1 MNTLK
6 QTLSDIFDLEK
17 DRASLEEIAERIYS
31 GGTLK
36 GTNMCI
42 LILAIFI
49 ASIGL
54 NMNSTAVII
63 GAMLI
68 SPLMGVIMSI
78 GYGMATYDSNYVK
91 ESFLKLLFQVILSVL
106 TSAIY
111 FSLSPIDTASS
122 ELLARTEPTIWDVLI
137 AIFGGLA
144 GIIGSTRLE
153 KSNVIPGV
161 AIATA
166 LMPPLC
172 TAGFGLANHAP
183 KFFLGAL
190 YLFFIN
196 SFFICLTTFLV
207 LKFIKI
213 PVKTYVSEKVFQR
226 QRWYLS
232 LLGILIILPSMYM
245 AYQSVRNNLEQV
257 QIKTYIEKTF
267 RPDNLHVISH
277 HLNEEAGQLELTLIG
292 RTVTLEEREEYEK
305 QLAGYSQLAGLKLY
319 LIQNDLSGTVSRED
333 LQNLVDSQWNKAGGA
348 TLTETQEE
356 LKKYQERSLTYAP
369 AYQRLTEDRKL
380 LAGVRQ
386 KAPVIFPQFADIEG
400 AAVPGE
406 DEEGKISYQ
415 KFFALVHLKS
425 PLTPE
430 EEGRFRNWLD
440 KETGLTAEIIFRV
453 EPAPS
458 GN

>member
-6 QTLSDIFDLEK
+6 TIAANIFDLEK
-17 DRASLEEIAERIYS
+17 DRAPLEEIAERIYS

-78 GYGMATYDSNYVK
+78 GYGMATYDSAYVR
-91 ESFLKLLFQVILSVL
+91 ESFLKLVFQVSLSVL
-106 TSAIY
+106 TSALY
-111 FSLSPIDTASS
+111 FALSPIDTAST

-144 GIIGSTRLE
+144 GIIGSTRIE

-172 TAGFGLANHAP
+172 TAGYGLATYSP
-183 KFFLGAL
+183 KFFFGAL

-196 SFFICLTTFLV
+196 SFFICLTTFIV
-207 LKFIKI
+207 LKFIHI
-213 PVKTYVSEKVFQR
+213 PAKTYVSEQVFRR
-226 QRWYLS
+226 QRWFLS

-245 AYQSVRNNLEQV
+245 AYQSIRNNLEQAQV
-257 QIKTYIEKTF
+257 KSYIESNF
-267 RPDNLHVISH
+267 QQGNPQVVAF
-277 HLNEEAGQLELTLIG
+277 HLTPTEKELSLTIIG
-292 RTVTLEEREEYEK
+292 RTITAEEQNELEK
-305 QLAGYSQLAGLKLY
+305 KLHTYSHFTDWSLQI
-319 LIQNDLSGTVSRED
+319 IQNDLSGTVRTED
-333 LQNLVDSQWNKAGGA
+333 VQNLIKTQWNAAGGA
-348 TLTETQEE
+348 
-356 LKKYQERSLTYAP
+356 SLTKAQEDLRKYKELSMRYSP
-369 AYQRLTEDRKL
+369 TYQRFEADQKL
-380 LAGVRQ
+380 LTSIRE
-386 KAPVIFPQFADIEG
+386 KAPILFPSFAGIEG
-400 AAVPGE
+400 AAIATENKDSQIVYTGFLA
-406 DEEGKISYQ
+406 IITC
-415 KFFALVHLKS
+415 KS
-425 PLTPE
+425 PLDE
-430 EEGRFRNWLD
+430 SEQARLQKWLN
-440 KETGLTAEIIFRV
+440 AEAELPVTFILKLAL
-453 EPAPS
+453 EAK
-458 GN
+458 